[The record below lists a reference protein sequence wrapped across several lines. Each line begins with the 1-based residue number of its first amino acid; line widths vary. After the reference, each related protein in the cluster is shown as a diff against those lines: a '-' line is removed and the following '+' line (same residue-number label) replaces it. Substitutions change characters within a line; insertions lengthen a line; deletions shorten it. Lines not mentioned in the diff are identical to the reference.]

1 MKKSASLHKVHSA
14 DSSTNDDILWES
26 FLSARGADEYCQA
39 WLGLICHD
47 TPYIQ
52 SAAVLIENTEGNAF
66 VPIAAWPEAS
76 PEFSRLSTV
85 VEQVLRDRRG
95 VVQPSLV
102 KEKAVTHVAYPVF
115 AGDRLAAVIALE
127 ATCPET
133 EVQKL
138 LRLVHWGSAWLANL
152 LAGRELEIASKGRER
167 VASVLNV
174 VAVALR
180 HKKLQ
185 QSLFDVA
192 NELRPRFNCDRVAIG
207 LTEHAHVKVAALSEA
222 ATFEKNTPLIK
233 AYTAAVEEAYDEG
246 KPIQEKLV
254 QRASTEP
261 ETTLT
266 NLKHLALLNVSGA
279 THVLSVPFCQGAEC
293 VGVLTLEKSEEK
305 GFSQEDCEWLDAF
318 AALLAPVIIQR
329 RSAERNSLGR
339 LKEECRNVLEKL
351 FGTGNLVWKASA
363 TAAFL
368 AIAVLTLVHIDY
380 RVPAKTVIEG
390 EIQRVAA
397 APFEGFIGA
406 SYVRAGDIVREGQ
419 ALAQLDD
426 RELKIEKARWSSERD
441 QYQNKLREAMAS
453 HDLTAVEVVGAQL
466 KQSEAQLAL
475 VTEKI
480 ERARLVAPYDGL
492 VVSGDLS
499 QQIGS
504 PVESGKKLFEIAPL
518 TSYRVI
524 LQVDEREIRH
534 IQAGQKGQL
543 VITGIA
549 GDPMPLTVVKVTP
562 VATAQEGK
570 NFFRVEAK
578 LGETSSRL
586 RPGMEGIGKIEVGSH
601 SLWWILT
608 HSFTDWLRLTL
619 WEWLP

>member
-1 MKKSASLHKVHSA
+1 MKKSASLHKDHSA
-14 DSSTNDDILWES
+14 DSSPNDDTLWES

-39 WLGLICHD
+39 WLELVCHD

-66 VPIAAWPEAS
+66 VPIAVWPEAS
-76 PEFSRLSTV
+76 PEFSRLSAV

-102 KEKAVTHVAYPVF
+102 KEKPVTHVAYPVF

-127 ATCPET
+127 AACPET

-152 LAGRELEIASKGRER
+152 LVGRELEIASKGRER
-167 VASVLNV
+167 VASVLSV

-192 NELRPRFNCDRVAIG
+192 NELRPRFSCDRVAIG
-207 LTEHAHVKVAALSEA
+207 LNGHAHVKVAALSEA

-233 AYTAAVEEAYDEG
+233 AYTAAMEEAYDEG
-246 KPIQEKLV
+246 KPVQEKLLQPV
-254 QRASTEP
+254 STDH

-266 NLKHLALLNVSGA
+266 NLNHLALLHVSGA
-279 THVLSVPFCQGAEC
+279 THVLSVPLCQGAEC
-293 VGVLTLEKSEEK
+293 VGVITLEKSEEK

-318 AALLAPVIIQR
+318 AALLAPVIVQR

-339 LKEECRNVLEKL
+339 LKEECRDFLEKF
-351 FGTGNLVWKASA
+351 FGIGNLVWKASA
-363 TAAFL
+363 VAAFL
-368 AIAVLTLVHIDY
+368 TIAVLTLVHIDY

-390 EIQRVAA
+390 EVQRVAA

-406 SYVRAGDIVREGQ
+406 SYVRAGDIVRKGQ
-419 ALAQLDD
+419 VLAQLDD
-426 RELKIEKARWSSERD
+426 RELKIEKARWTSERD

-534 IQAGQKGQL
+534 IQAGQKGKL

-578 LGETSSRL
+578 LADASSRL

-601 SLWWILT
+601 NLWWILT